1 MKNLV
6 ASLGISTLVL
16 GGAMGA
22 AVAQAPADQSAPATP
37 AAQSAPATQS
47 NDASSNSASNPNDST
62 TYATGK
68 PLAGQSN
75 EGFWGHMNPFARKKW
90 VRRQVDPIRDRT
102 NELDQLQAKNAKDIK
117 DVDDRA
123 QAGINKAMMAANT
136 ADQHAADAANRATA
150 AQSTATTASSRAES
164 LNGTVSNLDQFK
176 QVSSVDVKFPKGRTA
191 LTKQGK
197 DDLQQMAQQLASE
210 KGYIIEITGYSRGG
224 VQSSQAMA
232 DAVARYLVTEQQV
245 PLYRIYR
252 SGLGKAPKAS
262 ANDQTAAN
270 TEEKPL
276 VNGVRVT
283 LLHNS
288 LASLG
293 SADANNPATQQQN
306 MQNQT
311 TGSTWQG
318 SGAASTTG
326 SSTTGSTGSNMNGSS
341 NSSDSQSTT
350 GTTSTTPQQ

>member
-6 ASLGISTLVL
+6 TSLGISTLVL

-22 AVAQAPADQSAPATP
+22 AVMAQTPADQQSAP
-37 AAQSAPATQS
+37 AAQSAPASQS
-47 NDASSNSASNPNDST
+47 GDMSNSSASSANPNDST

-102 NELDQLQAKNAKDIK
+102 NELDQLQAKNANDIK
-117 DVDDRA
+117 DVDSRA

-136 ADQHAADAANRATA
+136 ADQHASDAANRANA
-150 AQSTATTASSRAES
+150 AQTTATGASSRAES
-164 LNGTVSNLDQFK
+164 LNGTVSNLDQYK
-176 QVSSVDVKFPKGRTA
+176 QVSSVDVKFPKGRTT
-191 LTKQGK
+191 LTTQGK
-197 DDLQQMAQQLASE
+197 DDLQQMAQQLGTE

-232 DAVARYLVTEQQV
+232 DSVARYLVTEQQV

-252 SGLGKAPKAS
+252 SGLGKAPKAGS
-262 ANDQTAAN
+262 NDQTAQTAQT

-293 SADANNPATQQQN
+293 GSDTSNPATQQQN
-306 MQNQT
+306 QMGQPMGQPSTPVPTQNQ
-311 TGSTWQG
+311 
-318 SGAASTTG
+318 
-326 SSTTGSTGSNMNGSS
+326 
-341 NSSDSQSTT
+341 
-350 GTTSTTPQQ
+350 